1 MYMFETTT
9 GWMLAVANAALAMGI
24 YRFAMTRSGNA
35 FLWWAIGANALRTL
49 IFAIVVVAVA
59 LLGVGHMLSFLVT
72 VCDRARRPANSL
84 FNSTRRTG
92 KTKGVLVRPHCHR
105 PG

>member
-9 GWMLAVANAALAMGI
+9 GWMLAVANAVLAIGI

-72 VCDRARRPANSL
+72 VLVGYACFLVLEVAYIARRI
-84 FNSTRRTG
+84 
-92 KTKGVLVRPHCHR
+92 
-105 PG
+105 